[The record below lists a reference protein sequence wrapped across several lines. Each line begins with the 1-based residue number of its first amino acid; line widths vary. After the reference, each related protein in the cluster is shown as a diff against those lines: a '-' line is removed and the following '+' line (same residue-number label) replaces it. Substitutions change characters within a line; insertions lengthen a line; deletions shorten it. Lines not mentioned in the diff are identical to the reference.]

1 MQLSLLKKFSLSDL
15 KKNDEKFLY
24 FVTFLY
30 SISTG
35 EVLVIDLV
43 KTAQNS
49 AYGKYSQALKDAYRL
64 GVGWAYGMATALEM
78 VAIKVSTDKTD
89 QLKQLLV
96 KFAQVVRLGD
106 VLKIFFKAELKS
118 TLLNFAIVYERKL
131 ENQKLF
137 LEMFYTLMST
147 ATFMIAANSVM
158 TMLTGADSAEMI
170 LVYSLFGVTI
180 SMGMFVF
187 MMYMLFPRD
196 KLAYTTKADDLK
208 FRIKVYISI
217 GAGAGIAMALILSE
231 VVPLT
236 LVVGISLAPLFYPG
250 LLARKMEKKI
260 KYANQWYPSFI
271 RHFGEIL
278 ATVGSM
284 GQALDS
290 VLRSDF
296 GPLQKH
302 VIALKNRVKNKVAQ
316 DMCFDLFSRDTGS
329 ELIANGNEVISAS
342 IDKGADMNE
351 AADQVASITIKLN
364 ELRAKREQISKTFES
379 IIIILHV
386 LTLAVFGLMHKL
398 TSIFFELINA
408 VDVSNGAFAL
418 SPIDPEF
425 MNQMLPIMILM
436 TSVLSSLALKVAQG
450 GLYKTVFFHLAL
462 LGVLGSI
469 TAYSMNALLADF
481 LEDSILD
488 LGSVGA

>member
-1 MQLSLLKKFSLSDL
+1 MQLALLKKLSFSDL

-24 FVTFLY
+24 FVTLLY
-30 SISTG
+30 AISTG
-35 EVLVIDLV
+35 EVGAVDLV
-43 KTAQNS
+43 KTAQHTG
-49 AYGKYSQALKDAYRL
+49 YGKYSQSFRDAYRL
-64 GVGWAYGMATALEM
+64 GVGWTFGLATALEM
-78 VAIKVSTDKTD
+78 VAIKVSSDKTN

-131 ENQKLF
+131 ETQKLF

-147 ATFMIAANSVM
+147 ASFMIAANSIM
-158 TMLTGADSAEMI
+158 TMLTGAQSAELI
-170 LVYSLFGVTI
+170 LVYSLIGVTS
-180 SMGMFVF
+180 SMGVFVF
-187 MMYMLFPRD
+187 IMYLLFPRD
-196 KLAYTTKADDLK
+196 KLAYSSEAADLK
-208 FRIKVYISI
+208 FRIKVYISV
-217 GAGAGIAMALILSE
+217 GAGAGIAMALLMSG

-250 LLARKMEKKI
+250 LVARKMERNI
-260 KYANQWYPSFI
+260 KYANEWYPPFI

-302 VIALKNRVKNKVAQ
+302 VIGLKNRIKNKVEQ
-316 DMCFDLFSRDTGS
+316 SMGFDLFSRDTGS
-329 ELIANGNEVISAS
+329 EIIANGNQVISKAL
-342 IDKGADMNE
+342 DKGGDMNE

-364 ELRAKREQISKTFES
+364 ELRSKREQTAKTFES
-379 IIIILHV
+379 IIIVLHV
-386 LTLAVFGLMHKL
+386 LTLAVFGIMNKL
-398 TSIFFELINA
+398 TSIFFELIGSIDATN
-408 VDVSNGAFAL
+408 SAFAL
-418 SPIDPEF
+418 SPIDPVF
-425 MNQMLPIMILM
+425 MNQMLPILILM
-436 TSVLSSLALKVAQG
+436 TSVLSSVALKVAQG
-450 GLYKTVFFHLAL
+450 GLYKTVFFHIAL

-469 TAYSMNALLADF
+469 TAFGMNELLAGF
-481 LEDSILD
+481 LEESILD
-488 LGSVGA
+488 LGSVT

>member
-1 MQLSLLKKFSLSDL
+1 MQLALLKKLSFSDL

-24 FVTFLY
+24 FVTLLY
-30 SISTG
+30 SVSTG
-35 EVLVIDLV
+35 EIESVDLV
-43 KTAQNS
+43 KTVQHTG
-49 AYGKYSQALKDAYRL
+49 YGKYTEAFRDAYRL
-64 GVGWAYGMATALEM
+64 GVGWTFGLATALEM
-78 VAIKVSTDKTD
+78 VAIKVSSDKTN

-131 ENQKLF
+131 ETQKLF

-147 ATFMIAANSVM
+147 ASFMIAANSIM
-158 TMLTGADSAEMI
+158 TMLTGAQSAELI
-170 LVYSLFGVTI
+170 LVYSLFGITS

-187 MMYMLFPRD
+187 IMYMLFPRD
-196 KLAYTTKADDLK
+196 KLAYSSEDADLK

-217 GAGAGIAMALILSE
+217 GAAVGIAMALLMSG

-250 LLARKMEKKI
+250 LVARKMEKNI
-260 KYANQWYPSFI
+260 KYANEWYPPFI

-302 VIALKNRVKNKVAQ
+302 VIGLKNRIKNKVDQ
-316 DMCFDLFSRDTGS
+316 RMGFDLFSRDTGS
-329 ELIANGNEVISAS
+329 EIIANGNQVISTS
-342 IDKGADMNE
+342 IDKGGDMND

-364 ELRAKREQISKTFES
+364 ELRSKREQTAKTFES
-379 IIIILHV
+379 IIIVLHV
-386 LTLAVFGLMHKL
+386 LTLAVFGIMNKL
-398 TSIFFELINA
+398 TSIFFELIGSIDA
-408 VDVSNGAFAL
+408 TQSAFAL
-418 SPIDPEF
+418 SPIDPVF
-425 MNQMLPIMILM
+425 MNQMLPILILI
-436 TSVLSSLALKVAQG
+436 TSVLSSMALKVAQG
-450 GLYKTVFFHLAL
+450 GLYKTVFFHIAL

-469 TAYSMNALLADF
+469 TAFMMNELLAGF
-481 LEDSILD
+481 LEESILD
-488 LGSVGA
+488 LGSVT

>member
-1 MQLSLLKKFSLSDL
+1 MQLSLLTKFSLSDL

-43 KTAQNS
+43 KTAQHS
-49 AYGKYSQALKDAYRL
+49 AYGKYSQAIKDAYRL

-78 VAIKVSTDKTD
+78 VAITVSTDKTD
-89 QLKQLLV
+89 QLKQLMV

-106 VLKIFFKAELKS
+106 ELKIFFKAELKS
-118 TLLNFAIVYERKL
+118 TLLNFTIVYERKL

-170 LVYSLFGVTI
+170 LVYSLFGVTF

-196 KLAYTTKADDLK
+196 KLAYTTEADDLK

-250 LLARKMEKKI
+250 LLARKMEKNI

-284 GQALDS
+284 GQSLDS

-342 IDKGADMNE
+342 IDKGADMND

-418 SPIDPEF
+418 SPISPEF

-450 GLYKTVFFHLAL
+450 GLYKTVFFHIAL

-469 TAYSMNALLADF
+469 TAYTMNALLADF

-488 LGSVGA
+488 LGSVGV